1 MDSVG
6 KRRECES
13 GKGREWEDLEG
24 VEWGGKGE
32 TKGWMG
38 RWIGMERCGGGA

>member
-1 MDSVG
+1 VLVREGNVSV
-6 KRRECES
+6 